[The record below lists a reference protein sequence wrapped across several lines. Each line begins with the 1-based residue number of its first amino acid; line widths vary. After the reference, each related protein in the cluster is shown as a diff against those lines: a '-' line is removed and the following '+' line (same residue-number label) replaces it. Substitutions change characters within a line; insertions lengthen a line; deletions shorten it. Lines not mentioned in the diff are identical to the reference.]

1 MTISPEQVAEWRR
14 LYADGATLREI
25 AAEAGV
31 SDTTVL
37 GYVGRA
43 VTRRRGPRGRT
54 DITVQRILDAIAE
67 HGSQRAAAAA
77 LEVSRTLLRT
87 RLRDAGLCADPHGD
101 R

>member
-1 MTISPEQVAEWRR
+1 MTITPEQAAEWRR

-54 DITVQRILDAIAE
+54 DITVQAVLDAIAE
-67 HGSQRAAAAA
+67 HGSRKAAASA
-77 LEVSRTLLRT
+77 LGVSRTLVAT